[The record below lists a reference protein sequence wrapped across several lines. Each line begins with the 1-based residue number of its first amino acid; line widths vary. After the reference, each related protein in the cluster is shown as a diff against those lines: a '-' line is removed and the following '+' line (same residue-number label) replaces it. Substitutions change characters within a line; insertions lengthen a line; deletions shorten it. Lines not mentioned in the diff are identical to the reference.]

1 MIRNNSPGRMLAAI
15 VLYAGASVAHAA
27 DGVAKTAPHCPELV
41 WPAAL
46 AAQAQHGTAQLRLLV
61 NVEGNVDA
69 VQLVRSSGQAALD
82 AAARAMALGCRFQP
96 YRVDGKGSVA
106 WVMLPVSAQVAA
118 PTPVLVN
125 GNAGARS
132 ATLDLRHCAR
142 PDYPPAAQAQG
153 AQGTTYLGL
162 LIGTDGVVQE
172 TRLERS
178 SGYPQ
183 LDEAARAALG
193 ACRFTPALQ
202 DGAPVQQWARTSYI
216 WQLDS

>member
-1 MIRNNSPGRMLAAI
+1 MLAAM
-15 VLYAGASVAHAA
+15 LLAAGASLAHAA
-27 DGVAKTAPHCPELV
+27 DAADALPTAVPHCPEFA

-46 AAQAQHGTAQLRLLV
+46 AAQAPHGAAQLRLLV
-61 NVEGNVDA
+61 DVEGKVEIA
-69 VQLVRSSGQAALD
+69 HVVRSSGQAALD

-96 YRVDGKGSVA
+96 YRVDGKASQV
-106 WVMLPVSAQVAA
+106 WVMLPVSVQAGA

-125 GNAGARS
+125 GSAGVRA

-142 PDYPPAAQAQG
+142 PEYPPAAQAQR

-162 LIGTDGVVQE
+162 LIGTDGAVQE

-193 ACRFTPALQ
+193 ACRFAPALQ
-202 DGAPVQQWARTSYI
+202 DGAPLQQWARTSYV
-216 WQLDS
+216 WQLDGE